1 MYDRIVSEKV
11 QILGACLMY
20 ASPHL
25 AVEMLIRV
33 VTGFQEGLVRQV
45 DDMATLLG
53 DEWSWVSVKCT
64 A

>member
-1 MYDRIVSEKV
+1 MTALLARKYRSSVRV
-11 QILGACLMY
+11 MY

-25 AVEMLIRV
+25 VVKMLIWD

-64 A
+64 G